1 MSHDA
6 SSWNRQRDV
15 WAGLNGLRASP
26 IDLSRVALLRD
37 ATLDQL
43 ANPAELERLLP
54 EIGLN
59 DEAIA
64 EFPAELRARCGHGL
78 RIWQYPAQF
87 SKYLVQLSRLQVR
100 SYLEIGIRHGGSFV
114 ATAEYLERFHPLE
127 FAIGVDIIPCP
138 SMATYQVQ
146 NPKADF
152 WCINARAPEFVARLD
167 RIGPIDLV
175 FIDSHH
181 EEEQCRAEIEMLAGR
196 ARMLAFHDI
205 VNVGCP
211 GIGRVWDDLK
221 RSPSYTTF
229 EYADQY
235 GDLGPFMGIGL
246 AVKKERLP

>member
-37 ATLDQL
+37 ATLDEL

-54 EIGLN
+54 ELGLN

-100 SYLEIGIRHGGSFV
+100 SYLE
-114 ATAEYLERFHPLE
+114 
-127 FAIGVDIIPCP
+127 
-138 SMATYQVQ
+138 
-146 NPKADF
+146 
-152 WCINARAPEFVARLD
+152 
-167 RIGPIDLV
+167 
-175 FIDSHH
+175 
-181 EEEQCRAEIEMLAGR
+181 
-196 ARMLAFHDI
+196 
-205 VNVGCP
+205 
-211 GIGRVWDDLK
+211 
-221 RSPSYTTF
+221 
-229 EYADQY
+229 
-235 GDLGPFMGIGL
+235 
-246 AVKKERLP
+246 